1 MPQDSSHYLNLMM
14 GVPLAIRSF
23 NYTSK
28 QNTVDLPLL
37 KKSQL
42 LNPEFIMDDLVLR
55 GDFSIIGRVVLE
67 EAD

>member
-14 GVPLAIRSF
+14 GVPLVIRSF

-37 KKSQL
+37 KKAALKSG
-42 LNPEFIMDDLVLR
+42 IYY
-55 GDFSIIGRVVLE
+55 G
-67 EAD
+67 